1 MPTNFE
7 LTVIVLLLVNIGVSI
22 YVAANKK
29 SEYYQ
34 TPTPTTK
41 PPLMPP
47 RIR

>member
-34 TPTPTTK
+34 TTPTTK

>member
-29 SEYYQ
+29 SEY
-34 TPTPTTK
+34 K
-41 PPLMPP
+41 
-47 RIR
+47 RKER